1 LWCITHVEKTTPF
14 KYFITIT
21 GCGNKLRSPYM
32 YHINPFQYPIQ
43 AKHPDVAAI
52 VQESPVQKQR
62 FSILAAHYLDPRL
75 R

>member
-1 LWCITHVEKTTPF
+1 
-14 KYFITIT
+14 
-21 GCGNKLRSPYM
+21 M